1 MWPGILPAK
10 TPWAGEWLSEDVHVL
25 YMCAGVL
32 FLTYMPTSMAVC
44 ACTRAWSQVRGR
56 GGQIGRGQW
65 GSECMMGVGLCSLF
79 ALCQSRAWEGS
90 EGGGGKVRRE
100 GAARADPVEKLHR
113 RRKRT
118 RNKLRGNSIKKGG
131 CQSGLSWLPHPVLC
145 AKFQERLSPR
155 SRVGGD

>member
-1 MWPGILPAK
+1 MQLVHSVSVESWG
-10 TPWAGEWLSEDVHVL
+10 GELEVEEEK
-25 YMCAGVL
+25 
-32 FLTYMPTSMAVC
+32 
-44 ACTRAWSQVRGR
+44 REGR
-56 GGQIGRGQW
+56 
-65 GSECMMGVGLCSLF
+65 
-79 ALCQSRAWEGS
+79 
-90 EGGGGKVRRE
+90 

>member
-1 MWPGILPAK
+1 MVNKDWKKTQVKLLNMCVQAAEGILPCTCLHLGVCVTLK
-10 TPWAGEWLSEDVHVL
+10 TKPHKRLQRTDKEEGSGDQSACREMG
-25 YMCAGVL
+25 CA
-32 FLTYMPTSMAVC
+32 
-44 ACTRAWSQVRGR
+44 AC
-56 GGQIGRGQW
+56 
-65 GSECMMGVGLCSLF
+65 
-79 ALCQSRAWEGS
+79 ALCQSWARDKSMGDGGKGWR
-90 EGGGGKVRRE
+90 EGGLPEQTLWK
-100 GAARADPVEKLHR
+100 KNLHR

>member
-1 MWPGILPAK
+1 MLGA
-10 TPWAGEWLSEDVHVL
+10 
-25 YMCAGVL
+25 
-32 FLTYMPTSMAVC
+32 
-44 ACTRAWSQVRGR
+44 
-56 GGQIGRGQW
+56 
-65 GSECMMGVGLCSLF
+65 GLCSLCT
-79 ALCQSRAWEGS
+79 LCQSRAREGR
-90 EGGGGKVRRE
+90 EGGGGKGGREGERRVG
-100 GAARADPVEKLHR
+100 GAARADPVEKLHG

>member
-1 MWPGILPAK
+1 
-10 TPWAGEWLSEDVHVL
+10 
-25 YMCAGVL
+25 MCVFIPKPSTSKSFSM
-32 FLTYMPTSMAVC
+32 FLIPKNGWVPYIYMPTSTAVC
-44 ACTRAWSQVRGR
+44 ACTRARNQVRGR

-65 GSECMMGVGLCSLF
+65 GSECMLGAGLCSLCT
-79 ALCQSRAWEGS
+79 LCQLRAGEES
-90 EGGGGKVRRE
+90 EGGGGKGGGR

-118 RNKLRGNSIKKGG
+118 RNKLRGNSIKTGG